1 MTTICRCHASDL
13 YAGLLRCPGCGHR
26 SYDPIAQSCERRR
39 CGYEGPPDPDRP
51 EQERLEL

>member
-1 MTTICRCHASDL
+1 VSCRCHASDL

-39 CGYEGPPDPDRP
+39 CAYEGPPDPDQT
-51 EQERLEL
+51 EQGRLL